1 MLTLQ
6 NGFMA
11 TMKDPEF
18 LAEAKK
24 ANLIV
29 NPIDGPTIS
38 KTVAELYMA
47 DTKLRAKFRE
57 TIEVTTAQR

>member
-1 MLTLQ
+1 
-6 NGFMA
+6 MA

-29 NPIDGPTIS
+29 NPIDGPNIS
-38 KTVAELYMA
+38 KTVAELYTA
-47 DTKLRAKFRE
+47 DTKLRTKFRE